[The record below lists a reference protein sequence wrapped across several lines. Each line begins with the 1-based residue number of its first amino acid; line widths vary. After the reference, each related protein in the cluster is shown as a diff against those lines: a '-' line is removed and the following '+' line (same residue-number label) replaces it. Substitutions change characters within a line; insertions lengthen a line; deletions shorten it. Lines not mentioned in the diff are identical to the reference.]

1 MGRIVPTNREV
12 LGLRGLHLYHFSM
25 SNCSQKVRLC
35 LTEKGLAWESAGL
48 NRWSAALRARPSFQ
62 TAILDWEPQPI
73 REFFAQYV
81 ESRRRDGTDVRAPV
95 WCE

>member
-1 MGRIVPTNREV
+1 MGERVREHPW
-12 LGLRGLHLYHFSM
+12 LAGDAYSLAD
-25 SNCSQKVRLC
+25 
-35 LTEKGLAWESAGL
+35 LAWTVNLHRFSLMDFPTEGLAGL